1 MDGSGEV
8 RLPLRHV
15 TELSSF
21 FEAHDRWLFGHAF
34 LRTRGD
40 RELAAD
46 LVQDTF
52 EAAARAWTRLR
63 RRAGGQQRAWL
74 LGTLANKDI
83 SGFRRRE
90 AFRRKQPDIVARYQ
104 GAPSDTAAQALNA
117 IALEQARKI
126 IEDMPA
132 RQRKVTLMRW
142 QDHMKASEIAAEL
155 GIAESTVHAHLHTAR
170 GKLVAGL
177 ERYYPFG
184 TDNGKEPRRDL

>member
-8 RLPLRHV
+8 RLPKHHV
-15 TELSSF
+15 TELGSF
-21 FEAHDRWLFGHAF
+21 FAAHDRWLFGHAC

-63 RRAGGQQRAWL
+63 RHAASQQRAWL
-74 LGTLANKDI
+74 LSTLANKDI
-83 SGFRRRE
+83 SDFRRKEVFRRR
-90 AFRRKQPDIVARYQ
+90 QPDIHARYQ
-104 GAPSDTAAQALNA
+104 GTVPDTAAQALNA
-117 IALEQARKI
+117 IALDQARQI
-126 IEDMPA
+126 IEDMPP
-132 RQRKVTLMRW
+132 RQKKVALMRW
-142 QDHMKASEIAAEL
+142 QDRMKVTEIAAEL
-155 GIAESTVHAHLHTAR
+155 GIAEGTVHAHLHSAR

-184 TDNGKEPRRDL
+184 ADNGKGAPT